1 MYKFVSK
8 LNHLLQTIVIT
19 STTMGMEIERKFLVR
34 SDRFKEEAA
43 QAAGCNGDAGV
54 YYRQGYVPT
63 LNGTTVRIRIAG
75 DKGFITIKDRAVGFS
90 RHEFEYSIPRE
101 EAEQM
106 LELMCT
112 KPQIEKHR
120 YKIPY
125 RPSTL
130 NEDAPQD
137 ETTAHLCWEVDV
149 FHGENEGL
157 IVAELEVPSEDTPIS
172 LPDWI
177 GAEVTGDKRYY
188 NSHLIGNP
196 YCKWGTG
203 I

>member
-1 MYKFVSK
+1 
-8 LNHLLQTIVIT
+8 
-19 STTMGMEIERKFLVR
+19 MGMEIERKFLVK
-34 SDRFKEEAA
+34 SDDFKKEAA
-43 QAAGCNGDAGV
+43 QAAQCEGDAGV
-54 YYRQGYVPT
+54 YYRQGYIPT
-63 LNGTTVRIRIAG
+63 LNGMTVRIRVAG
-75 DKGFITIKDRAVGFS
+75 DKAFITLKDKAVGFS

-120 YKIPY
+120 YVIPY
-125 RPSTL
+125 RPKKA
-130 NEDAPQD
+130 NPDAP
-137 ETTAHLCWEVDV
+137 TGLHWEVDV

-157 IVAELEVPSEDTPIS
+157 IVAEIEVPDEKTEID

-177 GAEVTGDKRYY
+177 GQEVTGDKKYY

-196 YCKWGTG
+196 YSKWHL
-203 I
+203 